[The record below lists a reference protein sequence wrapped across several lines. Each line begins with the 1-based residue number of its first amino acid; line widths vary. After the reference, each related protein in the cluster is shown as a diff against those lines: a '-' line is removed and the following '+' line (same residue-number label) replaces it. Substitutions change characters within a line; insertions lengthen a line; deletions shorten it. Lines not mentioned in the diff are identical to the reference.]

1 MKKCDY
7 ASKAWLRRPPALRRW
22 HLLAALAALLLL
34 AVTSDP
40 TDCNGKRCTTSIDA
54 PAQAR

>member
-7 ASKAWLRRPPALRRW
+7 ADKSWTQRSPRLRRW
-22 HLLAALAALLLL
+22 HLLAALAALALLIL
-34 AVTSDP
+34 TADP
-40 TDCNGKRCTTSIDA
+40 NDCDGKRCTSFDS